1 MNSEDVNFLSKIIHI
16 SSIMANQI
24 RYLLQE
30 NETQKANE
38 LLNVISNFKL
48 LLAISLNELD
58 YESLI
63 LFQSLVKDLPYS
75 ELNELKQVID
85 SALATIE
92 VHKGS
97 FH

>member
-85 SALATIE
+85 SVLATIE